1 MSMATRLGGMDAAF
15 AEGGG
20 DHWEDL
26 AGHVSLLG
34 SSSPHSGSADSHAEH
49 HEDESSGLVIM
60 FLAFSL
66 IAGTAMHTIS
76 DKFSLPVPYT
86 VLMLI
91 LGMVLGSV
99 NLHGQAQ
106 NWFEEGMQ
114 MYAALDPHLLLQIF
128 LPALIFESAFS
139 ASYHI
144 IKRELGQALLLAG

>member
-1 MSMATRLGGMDAAF
+1 MSSPPMSAIVTIGHVSKRIYSVTEQRDIVHFTQNATCKRVPKTQYTMSMATRLGGMDAAF

-91 LGMVLGSV
+91 LGMVL
-99 NLHGQAQ
+99 
-106 NWFEEGMQ
+106 
-114 MYAALDPHLLLQIF
+114 
-128 LPALIFESAFS
+128 
-139 ASYHI
+139 
-144 IKRELGQALLLAG
+144 